1 MLGKGGVEAGEQV
14 GEGADGVDGG
24 AQLLGHGHGGLA
36 VDAAEVHEA
45 GRPRRPGAVRPRQA
59 VNQHVLPGAELAVHE
74 VKQGLIIIMRMEAA
88 AEGATE
94 KGGKEGAKAPTQSE

>member
-1 MLGKGGVEAGEQV
+1 M
-14 GEGADGVDGG
+14 
-24 AQLLGHGHGGLA
+24 
-36 VDAAEVHEA
+36 
-45 GRPRRPGAVRPRQA
+45 
-59 VNQHVLPGAELAVHE
+59 NQHVLPGAELAVHE